1 MKTES
6 SEFTLC
12 PNIPIFHSQWA
23 KEKTSTETEL
33 GNFFFPSQRDIWKD
47 LKCGGSTLDCVV
59 CDVLY
64 SSG

>member
-1 MKTES
+1 MMKTES

-33 GNFFFPSQRDIWKD
+33 GNFFFPAQRDI
-47 LKCGGSTLDCVV
+47 
-59 CDVLY
+59 
-64 SSG
+64 